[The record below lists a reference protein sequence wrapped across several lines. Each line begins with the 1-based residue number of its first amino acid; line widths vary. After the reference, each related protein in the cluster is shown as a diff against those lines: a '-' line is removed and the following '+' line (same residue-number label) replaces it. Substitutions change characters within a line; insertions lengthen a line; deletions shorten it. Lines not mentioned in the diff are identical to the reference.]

1 MSDATTP
8 SLDAILNHLEHLIQA
23 DSSDPE
29 SMITPAHPALVYVTQ
44 VLQRAGCE
52 VRITD
57 LGSGC
62 INLYASR
69 GHPRV
74 LFNCHLDTVKPNPAW
89 TKDPFKLRIDD
100 ARAYGLGAC
109 DIKGAAACL
118 LHVAESNDEPI
129 AILFSTDEEAGK
141 GVCVNAFLEK
151 QSNAWECVVVA
162 EPTKSACVLQH
173 RGFASFEVH
182 FRGHSGHT
190 SGADASDQSAVH
202 QAIQWGEQ
210 ALTLT
215 QPGGVLHDARFNIGI
230 VQGGTGS
237 NVIASDTTVRF
248 GFRPK
253 PHTTTAEMTQVQIQ
267 SLKHI
272 LPKHGQP
279 SWKNRFIGPALTR
292 TGELEEAV
300 RSWGIKFG
308 PDVDFW
314 TEAAL
319 FAAGGVPALV
329 LGPGDIAQAHTA
341 DEYVETD
348 QLIKCANAYLQI
360 VHAEGSKLLA
370 QGGACAT

>member
-1 MSDATTP
+1 MSDSTTP
-8 SLDAILNHLEHLIQA
+8 SLDAILNHLEHLVQA

-29 SMITPAHPALVYVTQ
+29 SMITPAHSALLYATQ

-52 VRITD
+52 VHITD
-57 LGSGC
+57 LGNGC
-62 INLYASR
+62 INLFASR

-74 LFNCHLDTVKPNPAW
+74 LFNCHLDTVKPNPGW
-89 TKDPFKLRIDD
+89 TRDPFKLQIEDHL
-100 ARAYGLGAC
+100 AYGLGAC

-118 LHVAESNDEPI
+118 LHVAESSDEPI

-141 GVCVNAFLEK
+141 GVCVNAFLEA
-151 QSNAWECVVVA
+151 QANAWECVVVA
-162 EPTKSACVLQH
+162 EPTNSVCVLQH

-182 FRGHSGHT
+182 FHGHAGHT

-202 QAIQWGEQ
+202 QAIHWGER
-210 ALTLT
+210 ALALT

-253 PHTTTAEMTQVQIQ
+253 PHAATAEMTEEQVR

-272 LPKHGQP
+272 LPEQGQP
-279 SWKNRFIGPALTR
+279 LWTDRFIGPALVR
-292 TGELEEAV
+292 TGEVAETV
-300 RSWGIKFG
+300 RSWGLEVG

-319 FAAGGVPALV
+319 FAVGGIPALV

-341 DEYVETD
+341 DEYVETN
-348 QLIKCANAYLQI
+348 QLIMCTHAYARI
-360 VHAEGSKLLA
+360 VRVEGSKLLA
-370 QGGACAT
+370 QGEACAT